1 MLAIAICVVVATICF
16 LAGRRSLVAGIGCTL
31 AVGYVYGIA
40 RANLQQTG
48 AHFLFDAAVAGLFL
62 ARLTV
67 RSTDEA
73 PDLPPALKWW
83 VAILI
88 AWPFLLLAIPRQD
101 PLVQLVGF
109 RGNAFLLPFLL
120 LGAQLSDDR
129 KYRLALWCAVLNVLV
144 FFVAAAEFSFG
155 IEAFFPRS
163 EVTRII
169 YMSNDV
175 GEKLAYRI
183 PGTFGNAHAFGGT
196 MVTTLP
202 LLLGAWLQDDRPRTH
217 KVLLTLAVLA
227 AAVGVFMSAARS
239 HALLLFVFLAFA
251 TVVARMTLLMRAS
264 WIGLLTLVL
273 VVVSLDPRLQRF
285 TNVSSVST
293 VTERI
298 GWGMNSSLVEK
309 AIRYPMGNG
318 LGGGGTSMPFFLQ
331 NRLQNPVLIEN
342 EYARI
347 MLEQGIPGLLL
358 WLTFLAWLLTRPSQE
373 SNRAWRNG
381 RAMTLCVVTVSFATG
396 MIGTGLLT
404 SVPQTAILLLGC
416 GWLAGGRRT
425 LGAMSADARSQTRAM
440 ALSGVTR

>member
-62 ARLTV
+62 ARVSV

-101 PLVQLVGF
+101 QLVQLVGF

-129 KYRLALWCAVLNVLV
+129 KYRLALWCAALNVLV
-144 FFVAAAEFSFG
+144 FFVAAAEFSLG

-175 GEKLAYRI
+175 GDKLAYRI
-183 PGTFGNAHAFGGT
+183 PGTFGSAHAFGGT

-202 LLLGAWLQDDRPRTH
+202 LLLGAWLQDDRPRVH
-217 KVLLTLAVLA
+217 KVLLTLAVLT

-251 TVVARMTLLMRAS
+251 TVVARMTLLVRAS
-264 WIGLLTLVL
+264 WIGLLTLLL
-273 VVVSLDPRLQRF
+273 VVVTLDPRLQRF
-285 TNVSSVST
+285 TNVSSLSV
-293 VTERI
+293 VAERI
-298 GWGMNSSLVEK
+298 SWGMNSSLVEN

-331 NRLQNPVLIEN
+331 SRLQNPVLMEN

-347 MLEQGIPGLLL
+347 MMEQGIPGLLL
-358 WLTFLAWLLTRPSQE
+358 WLTFLAWLLTRRSRE

-425 LGAMSADARSQTRAM
+425 LGAKSADARSQTRGM
-440 ALSGVTR
+440 ALSGATQ